1 MGRFEGKVALITG
14 ASAGIGEALAWRL
27 AYEGASVALLARRE
41 DRLARLARELSA
53 QHDVE
58 ALALGCDVTS
68 DAEVAAAVGKAVERL
83 GRLDVVVAN
92 AGFGVGGHA
101 LQLTLDDYRRQME
114 TNVFGVL
121 RVVYATLPELLARR
135 GALAIVG
142 SVNGH
147 VALPG
152 TAPYAMSKFAV
163 RALAQTLRYDLAPR
177 GVSVTHISPG
187 FIDTEIRRV
196 DNQGR
201 LHPGRADPVPAWLR
215 MSAETAAAQIA
226 DAIHR
231 RRAEKVLTRLG
242 ALAVWLE
249 QNLPSLMAWA
259 KRRMAGRTEWKSP
272 EAVESPGEV
281 EPTQGATS

>member
-1 MGRFEGKVALITG
+1 MALITG
-14 ASAGIGEALAWRL
+14 ASAGIGEALARL
-27 AYEGASVALLARRE
+27 FAREGAAVALLARRG
-41 DRLARLARELSA
+41 DRLACLAEELSRA
-53 QHDVE
+53 HGVQ
-58 ALALGCDVTS
+58 ALPLACDVTC
-68 DAEVAAAVGKAVERL
+68 DAEVTAAVRRAVERL

-101 LQLTLDDYRRQME
+101 LQLSLDDYRRQME

-121 RVVYATLPELLARR
+121 RVVYAALPELLARR
-135 GALAIVG
+135 GSLAIVG

-163 RALAQTLRYDLAPR
+163 RALAETLRYDLAPR
-177 GVSVTHISPG
+177 GVCVTHISPG

-201 LHPGRADPVPAWLR
+201 LHLDRADPVPAWLR
-215 MSAETAAAQIA
+215 MPAQTAAAQIA

-249 QNLPSLMAWA
+249 HNLPSLMAWA
-259 KRRMAGRTEWKSP
+259 KRRMAGRMEWKSP
-272 EAVESPGEV
+272 ESMESPEAA
-281 EPTQGATS
+281 PS

>member
-1 MGRFEGKVALITG
+1 MANPKRFQGKVALITG
-14 ASAGIGEALAWRL
+14 ASAGIGEALARRL
-27 AYEGASVALLARRE
+27 AREGADVALLARRA
-41 DRLARLARELSA
+41 DRLARLAAELASA
-53 QHDVE
+53 HGVR
-58 ALALGCDVTS
+58 ALPLGCDVTS
-68 DAEVAAAVGKAVERL
+68 DVEVASAVRRAREAL

-101 LQLTLDDYRRQME
+101 LQLTVDDYRRQME

-121 RVVYATLPELLARR
+121 RVVYAALPELVSQR
-135 GALAIVG
+135 GSLAIVG

-163 RALAQTLRYDLAPR
+163 RALAQTLRYDLAPA

-187 FIDTEIRRV
+187 FVDTEIRRV
-196 DNQGR
+196 DNNGR
-201 LHPGRADPVPAWLR
+201 LHPDRADPVSPWLR
-215 MSAETAAAQIA
+215 MPVEVAAAQIA
-226 DAIHR
+226 DAVHR

-249 QNLPSLMAWA
+249 NNLPSLMAWA

-272 EAVESPGEV
+272 ESMSVESLDGVTP
-281 EPTQGATS
+281 

>member
-1 MGRFEGKVALITG
+1 MRARKRFAGKVALVTG
-14 ASAGIGEALAWRL
+14 ASAGLGEALARRF
-27 AYEGASVALLARRE
+27 AQEGADVALLARRE
-41 DRLARLARELSA
+41 GRLAKLARELS
-53 QHDVE
+53 E
-58 ALALGCDVTS
+58 AHGVKALPLPCDVTA
-68 DAEVAAAVGKAVERL
+68 DWEVTSAVRQAVQGL

-92 AGFGVGGHA
+92 AGFGVGGPA
-101 LQLTLDDYRRQME
+101 FELTVDDYRRQME

-121 RVVYATLPELLARR
+121 RIVYATLPELAARGGSLAM
-135 GALAIVG
+135 VG

-147 VALPG
+147 LALPG

-163 RALAQTLRYDLAPR
+163 RALAETLRYDLAPH
-177 GVSVTHISPG
+177 GISVTHISPG

-201 LHPGRADPVPAWLR
+201 LHPGRVDPVPAWLR
-215 MSAETAAAQIA
+215 MPPETAAAQIA
-226 DAIHR
+226 DAILR

-249 QNLPSLMAWA
+249 RNLPSLMAWA

-272 EAVESPGEV
+272 E
-281 EPTQGATS
+281 GALS

>member
-1 MGRFEGKVALITG
+1 VALVTG
-14 ASAGIGEALAWRL
+14 ASAGIGEALARRF
-27 AYEGASVALLARRE
+27 AQEGASVALLARRA
-41 DRLARLARELSA
+41 DRLAQLAAELASA
-53 QHDVE
+53 HGVR
-58 ALALGCDVTS
+58 ALPLACDVTS
-68 DAEVAAAVGKAVERL
+68 DAEVAPAVRRAREEL

-101 LQLTLDDYRRQME
+101 LQLTVDDYRRQME

-121 RVVYATLPELLARR
+121 RVVYAALPELLSRR
-135 GALAIVG
+135 GSLAIVG

-187 FIDTEIRRV
+187 FVDTEIRRV

-201 LHPGRADPVPAWLR
+201 LHPDRADPVPAWLR
-215 MSAETAAAQIA
+215 MPVETAAAQIA
-226 DAIHR
+226 DAVHR

-249 QNLPSLMAWA
+249 NNLPSLMAWA
-259 KRRMAGRTEWKSP
+259 KRRMAGRMEWKSP
-272 EAVESPGEV
+272 ESPESPGSVVSMESP
-281 EPTQGATS
+281 EGMAP